1 LRWLLTWSGGTAT
14 APTCGSAGISSAS
27 AWATRR
33 EPPGAF
39 WLAFHFLNRGDFA
52 RGGWL
57 ARARRLLDDGQHD
70 CAEQGYV
77 LLPLAIQRIDEGDW
91 RAHAPSPA
99 RPLRSVAAS
108 VISTW

>member
-52 RGGWL
+52 RGGGWL

-70 CAEQGYV
+70 CAEQIAEVVCYCSGEW
-77 LLPLAIQRIDEGDW
+77 DEEL
-91 RAHAPSPA
+91 RARHAAEAPMV
-99 RPLRSVAAS
+99 RP
-108 VISTW
+108 